1 LQSLAKR
8 DIIQLLKGTLSSYF
22 EPLKNTSFIWS
33 ILYLGILSTLFTSL
47 LANYSLSKIEASKMN
62 VFVNLATV
70 LSIAAG
76 SVFLDE
82 KIYYYHIIGSVL
94 IVLGVLGTNFLGKR

>member
-1 LQSLAKR
+1 
-8 DIIQLLKGTLSSYF
+8 
-22 EPLKNTSFIWS
+22 
-33 ILYLGILSTLFTSL
+33 
-47 LANYSLSKIEASKMN
+47 MN
-62 VFVNLATV
+62 VFVDLATV